1 MAGKTDYLENRLL
14 DHIFNAVASTAPANT
29 YLALFTAAP
38 TDAGGGT
45 EVSGNAYARQAISF
59 GNASGG
65 QVANDAVLNFPAATP
80 AGWGTI
86 VAVAIFD
93 AVTAGNMLYWALLS
107 PNQTI
112 GINGILS
119 FPVGQIVVTD
129 D

>member
-14 DHIFNAVASTAPANT
+14 DHIFNGVASTAPANT

-65 QVANDAVLNFPAATP
+65 QVSNDAVLNFPAATP